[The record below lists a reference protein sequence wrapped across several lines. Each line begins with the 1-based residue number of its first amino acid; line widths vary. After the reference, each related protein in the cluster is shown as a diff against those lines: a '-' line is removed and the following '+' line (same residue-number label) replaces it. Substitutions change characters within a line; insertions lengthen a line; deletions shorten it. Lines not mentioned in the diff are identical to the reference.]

1 MAEKH
6 YRSVAKAISWRV
18 SGTIDTIFISW
29 LITGE
34 IAMAVSIG
42 GVEVITK
49 LILYYSHER
58 VWNKISLGRGKG
70 TDYQI
75 QI

>member
-1 MAEKH
+1 MSEKH
-6 YRSVAKAISWRV
+6 YRSVVKAISWRV

-34 IAMAVSIG
+34 ITMAVTIG
-42 GVEVITK
+42 GAEVFTK
-49 LILYYSHER
+49 LILFYSHER
-58 VWNKISLGRGKG
+58 VWNKISLGRGKA

-75 QI
+75 

>member
-6 YRSVAKAISWRV
+6 YRSVVKAISWRV
-18 SGTIDTIFISW
+18 SGTIDTILIAW

-34 IAMAVSIG
+34 ITMAVSIG
-42 GVEVITK
+42 GVEVFTK

-58 VWNKISLGRGKG
+58 IWNKIPLGRGKVA
-70 TDYQI
+70 DYQI
-75 QI
+75 